1 MKTLFLHILIVFTS
15 LLSLGQKPVVYLE
28 VNTKE
33 AEVGEVLTITIKS
46 NVQGEIDIDFPSDFV
61 HGYNIMNGMEQE
73 IDYNSGKV
81 VTYYYLSQNGAISKS
96 GTFKIGPAY
105 VKKGNKV
112 YKSNSVNVV
121 IRKENVSNSNGDGL
135 TAKQLR
141 QPAFGIIEKSKSVL
155 YEGEPLILNAKV
167 YSQFN
172 ASHLEDYQAYSLDG
186 VVDKHEIGNTT
197 RIVVEEEKIKRTVYY
212 TFIYD
217 KKVVFPMG
225 TGKMEIDPF
234 KLILRRGM
242 DGLPITSSGT
252 SIEVKPLPE
261 NIPNDF
267 IGGVGQ
273 FSVLRKIQ
281 SGPYKQGDVF
291 TMTVEISG
299 FGNLQNI
306 TEPKLNLPKGFVI
319 YGDPIV
325 KEDFVYGSRGAEGKI
340 SFEYNIQVTKF
351 GKLTLPE
358 TTISYFDPVK
368 EKYVQEGTSSD
379 HLIIE
384 KNTQFKTSIEDPSNI
399 VQTETTEN
407 LFPMRR
413 DIGVVKTDNL
423 IYTSKGF
430 WFAIGSPLF
439 IAFILGLWLKKKEEE
454 SVIGEQKIA
463 AKKSHIEI
471 QHLLTEA
478 ETALK
483 NGDLANYYGLIEKG
497 VLRSLALYLR
507 HDDTIV
513 LGKTEIFDELKER
526 NIDPSNIEAL
536 RTIFS
541 TCEHARYG
549 MGLSNDEREN
559 LITSAK
565 QIIQSIS
572 KT

>member
-1 MKTLFLHILIVFTS
+1 MKTLFFHILLLFTS
-15 LLSLGQKPVVYLE
+15 LFSLGQKPIVYLE

-46 NVQGEIDIDFPSDFV
+46 NVQGEIDIDFPGDFV

-73 IDYNSGKV
+73 IDYNTGKV
-81 VTYYYLSQNGAISKS
+81 VTYYYLSQTGAISKP
-96 GTFKIGPAY
+96 GAFKIGPAY

-121 IRKENVSNSNGDGL
+121 IHKENVSNSNGDGL

-217 KKVVFPMG
+217 KKVVFPLG

-242 DGLPITSSGT
+242 DGLPITSSSA
-252 SIEVKPLPE
+252 SIEVKPLPG
-261 NIPNDF
+261 NVPNDF

-273 FSVLRKIQ
+273 FSVSRSIQ

-291 TMTVEISG
+291 TMTIEISG

-306 TEPKLNLPKGFVI
+306 IEPKLNLPKGFVI

-325 KEDFVYGSRGAEGKI
+325 KEDFVFGSRGAEGKI
-340 SFEYNIQVTKF
+340 SYEYNIQVTKF
-351 GKLTLPE
+351 GKLILPK

-368 EKYVQEGTSSD
+368 EKYVQEGTSTD
-379 HLIIE
+379 KLMIE
-384 KNTQFKTSIEDPSNI
+384 KNSKFKTTIEDPTNL
-399 VQTETTEN
+399 VQNDTSES

-413 DIGVVKTDNL
+413 DEGAIKTDNL
-423 IYTSKGF
+423 IYSSKGF
-430 WFAIGSPLF
+430 WIAIGSPLF
-439 IAFILGLWLKKKEEE
+439 IAFLLGLWLKKKEDE
-454 SVIGEQKIA
+454 SAIGEQKIA

-471 QHLLTEA
+471 QHLFIEA
-478 ETALK
+478 DTALK

-513 LGKTEIFDELKER
+513 LGKKEIFEELKER
-526 NIDPSNIEAL
+526 NIEPANIEAL
-536 RTIFS
+536 RSIFS

-549 MGLSNDEREN
+549 MGLSIEERDN
-559 LITSAK
+559 LIISAK

-572 KT
+572 RS